1 MDFDF
6 AVILFVLVLFTG
18 AFWVVD
24 KFILKGKGHG
34 SIEYTGSFFPILLLV
49 FFLRSFLFEPFQIPS
64 GSMIPTLEVGDF
76 IVVNKFSY
84 GVRLPIVGTKIIR
97 TGDPEA
103 GDVIV
108 FIPPHDERYF
118 IKRLVGVGGDH
129 IQVIQNQVFVNGEA
143 LEQEFVARLGSD
155 PQDGRIVNLAEETT
169 GDVLHQIRFKV
180 PATSVGADF
189 ETVVPDGHYFM
200 MGDNRDN
207 SADSRAWGFVPES
220 NIVGKAVAVWMHW
233 RPWSLPS
240 FRTAGSIQ

>member
-6 AVILFVLVLFTG
+6 AVILFVLVLVTG

-24 KFILKGKGHG
+24 KFVLKGKGHG

-84 GVRLPIVGTKIIR
+84 GVRLPIVGTKIIP
-97 TGDPEA
+97 TKDPER

-118 IKRLVGVGGDH
+118 IKRLIGVGGDH
-129 IQVIQNQVFVNGEA
+129 IQLIENQLYVNGEMV
-143 LEQEFVARLGSD
+143 EQENRETLGIDRL
-155 PQDGRIVNLAEETT
+155 DGRSVSRATENLQGTS
-169 GDVLHQIRFKV
+169 HQIQFKV
-180 PATSVGADF
+180 PSPGAGTYF
-189 ETVVPDGHYFM
+189 ETVVPEGHYFM

-207 SADSRAWGFVPES
+207 SQDSRFWGFVPDS

-240 FRTAGSIQ
+240 FRTAGGIE

>member
-6 AVILFVLVLFTG
+6 AVILFVLVLITG
-18 AFWVVD
+18 IFWAVD
-24 KFILKGKGHG
+24 KFVLKGGGHG

-84 GVRLPIVGTKIIR
+84 GVRLPIIGTKIIP
-97 TGDPEA
+97 TGDPER

-118 IKRLVGVGGDH
+118 IKRLVGLGGDH
-129 IQVIQNQVFVNGEA
+129 IQVIENQVYVNGTA
-143 LEQEFVARLGSD
+143 LEQEFVARLGANQYGYFD
-155 PQDGRIVNLAEETT
+155 LIEETD
-169 GDVLHQIRFKV
+169 GEVNHEIQVQV
-180 PATSVGADF
+180 PATRLGANF
-189 ETVVPDGHYFM
+189 ETVVPEGHYFM

-207 SADSRAWGFVPES
+207 SLDSREWGSVPES

-233 RPWSLPS
+233 KPWSLPS
-240 FRTAGSIQ
+240 FRTAGSIR